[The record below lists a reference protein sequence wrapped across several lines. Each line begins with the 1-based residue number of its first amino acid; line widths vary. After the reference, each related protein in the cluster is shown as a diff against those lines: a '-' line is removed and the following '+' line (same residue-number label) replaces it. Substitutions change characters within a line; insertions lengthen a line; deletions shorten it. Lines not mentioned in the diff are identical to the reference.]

1 MPFQAAIRGVLPF
14 GETVTVPGLVLAFML
29 GAWLSVGRRRIPVS
43 LTLVA
48 ATMGVTLPLAAMSWH
63 FVEKPALALKGPLA
77 AWRPRLRYGLR
88 RITRS

>member
-1 MPFQAAIRGVLPF
+1 
-14 GETVTVPGLVLAFML
+14 
-29 GAWLSVGRRRIPVS
+29 
-43 LTLVA
+43 
-48 ATMGVTLPLAAMSWH
+48 VTLPLAALSWH